1 MVALYEWF
9 YSFKC
14 DYLWTV
20 ESSKCAVVMG
30 AAAAP
35 SGVRGVSDS
44 WLTID
49 ICGNVV
55 SYTYWIKNDL
65 LKGNETIFANRE
77 GITG

>member
-35 SGVRGVSDS
+35 SGVRGVADS

-49 ICGNVV
+49 ICG
-55 SYTYWIKNDL
+55 
-65 LKGNETIFANRE
+65 
-77 GITG
+77 